1 MHRTMHRTTTRRLH
15 RAPLHPAIARM
26 IPIVLLLVALAAC
39 ADRVTGPTTPAAPVT
54 TAHVARVAGDD
65 SIDDDWG
72 DGLPAGIVR
81 QRLEQAAA
89 GLTYTSESDYP
100 FTWYFHAGPIPSPLT
115 IDGFRATLG
124 IPATAGVETRDLD
137 EFFAR
142 HIEWVDPYDA
152 TAVALVP
159 RYRALRD
166 TIREV
171 LRDPQVFRVG
181 KIAIDCYIVGYDRAG
196 NLVGLTT
203 VAIET

>member
-1 MHRTMHRTTTRRLH
+1 MTRTFHRQRL
-15 RAPLHPAIARM
+15 LHTLPT
-26 IPIVLLLVALAAC
+26 LLLVVALAAC
-39 ADRVTGPTTPAAPVT
+39 ADRVTAPTSATPLT
-54 TAHVARVAGDD
+54 TAMHVTRDADDD
-65 SIDDDWG
+65 SSDDSG
-72 DGLPAGIVR
+72 DGPPTGIVR

-100 FTWYFHAGPIPSPLT
+100 FTWYFHPAPVPSPLT

-124 IPATAGVETRDLD
+124 IPATVRVETRDLD

>member
-1 MHRTMHRTTTRRLH
+1 
-15 RAPLHPAIARM
+15 M
-26 IPIVLLLVALAAC
+26 IPVALLLIALAAC
-39 ADRVTGPTTPAAPVT
+39 ADRVGGPTVTTAPVT
-54 TAHVARVAGDD
+54 TVHVAHDAGDD
-65 SIDDDWG
+65 SGDDWS
-72 DGLPAGIVR
+72 DGLPTGIVR

-100 FTWYFHAGPIPSPLT
+100 FTWYFHSAPVPSPLT
-115 IDGFRATLG
+115 IDGFRAALR
-124 IPATAGVETRDLD
+124 IPATVRVETRDLD
-137 EFFAR
+137 DFFAR

-159 RYRALRD
+159 RYQALRD

-196 NLVGLTT
+196 NLVGLET